1 MVGLGFQHWV
11 DSTLCFLI
19 ILLIMNNPLNRIRG
33 VIQVYNIF
41 NTEHDKYIINSDT
54 FNSKS
59 QLVYLIGD
67 SDVVDI

>member
-1 MVGLGFQHWV
+1 
-11 DSTLCFLI
+11 
-19 ILLIMNNPLNRIRG
+19 MNNPLNRIRG